1 MYIEETRDSDPN
13 PSVVIKLH
21 VFSLEHAL
29 SLFLRRAHVK
39 KKKKHL
45 ADHPSGLSVSYMT
58 NSQSKHLL
66 YVHFQ

>member
-39 KKKKHL
+39 KTTTK
-45 ADHPSGLSVSYMT
+45 
-58 NSQSKHLL
+58 NI
-66 YVHFQ
+66 

>member
-21 VFSLEHAL
+21 VFSLEH
-29 SLFLRRAHVK
+29 
-39 KKKKHL
+39 L
-45 ADHPSGLSVSYMT
+45 ADHPSGLSVSYRT

-66 YVHFQ
+66 YVHLQ